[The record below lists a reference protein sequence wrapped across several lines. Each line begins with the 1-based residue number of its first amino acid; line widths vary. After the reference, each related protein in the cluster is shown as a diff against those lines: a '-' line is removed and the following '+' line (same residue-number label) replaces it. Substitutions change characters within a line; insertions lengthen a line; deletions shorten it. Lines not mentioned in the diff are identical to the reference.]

1 MRTYPTA
8 TGWARLG
15 TLLRLL
21 PLLALLM
28 GCSRRVTT
36 PTTRLYHSLTARYNT
51 LYNGETAYTTS
62 LESFVEALQEDYLSP
77 LTLDPLTPLVRSARP
92 AGNFTRS
99 ISKAE
104 KALREH
110 SLQRKPAKR
119 PGWRRDPKAVAEQ
132 AKTEY
137 NPALSAAWLLWGK
150 SLFYEGRIDEAQST
164 FAEMAQRYASE
175 RDERDQ
181 ALLWQAR
188 CFLQQDRLG
197 ESLLLIQRVDSTPQA
212 IARYPLVYHTT
223 RAEYYLL
230 SGARARA
237 LPHLVEVI
245 PRERNTYLRAR
256 LEYLLGQT
264 YEALGQREAAVKAYQ
279 QASRRSPRPAL
290 EFAARLRMTLL
301 RGARGEALSA
311 LLGLLTQRA
320 YHPYRDQIYLA
331 LGEVSLQRRDTL
343 GALGYLGMAIDSAT
357 LRGGAVAS
365 EAGALLGELQL
376 ARRHYPEAWQALHKS
391 LPSLGAD
398 HPRRQH
404 LEPLLPALERL
415 APLALQLRRS
425 DSLGLHTGTE
435 SRTRGDEGETP
446 TLLLGMAQLL
456 SGELGRLDDAGALY
470 ARLVRDYPHSALD
483 LEARYLYL
491 LLSLRRGRGAEADS
505 LRETILSRYPESPHA
520 RLLGA
525 GTDYRVR
532 LVQQDSLGA
541 KWYHEA
547 YTAYRAGR
555 PEEAERYLRQIG
567 ETLPSHRLKP
577 QALLLEALTR
587 AQLGDHTACQA
598 KLAQLARTYPEG
610 EATELATRMLLQLQ
624 AGRRI
629 TSTLAVGTGSVSTSQ
644 DTTAV
649 GVADSLFT
657 APLAGEL
664 PEVLVLYPSD
674 GVAPHEAFFALTA
687 FLYQHFT
694 QSTLELTPWANLP
707 LRGLRVRGFHSFGEL
722 ERFLRLARTTEGLRA
737 VLGEGSEVL
746 LVTEA
751 NLLRLTAS
759 VLGDYRAFARTYEQ
773 DLLRT
778 PR

>member
-1 MRTYPTA
+1 
-8 TGWARLG
+8 
-15 TLLRLL
+15 
-21 PLLALLM
+21 
-28 GCSRRVTT
+28 VTT

-92 AGNFTRS
+92 AGNFARS

-104 KALREH
+104 KAIQEH

-150 SLFYEGRIDEAQST
+150 SLFYEGRIDEAQAS
-164 FAEMAQRYASE
+164 FAEMAQRYAT
-175 RDERDQ
+175 ERDQ

-188 CFLQQDRLG
+188 CYLQQDRLG

-212 IARYPLVYHTT
+212 IARHPLLYHTT

-245 PRERNTYLRAR
+245 ARERNTYLRAR

-264 YEALGQREAAVKAYQ
+264 YETLGQREAAVKAYQ
-279 QASRRSPRPAL
+279 QAARRSPRPAL

-301 RGARGEALSA
+301 RGAKDEALSA

-376 ARRHYPEAWQALHKS
+376 ARRHYPEAWQAFSKS

-415 APLALQLRRS
+415 APLALQLQRS
-425 DSLGLHTGTE
+425 DSLSQRKGVGSGSHA
-435 SRTRGDEGETP
+435 DEAETP
-446 TLLLGMAQLL
+446 KLLLAMAELL
-456 SGELGRLDDAGALY
+456 SGELGRLDDAEVLY
-470 ARLVRDYPHSALD
+470 ARLVRDYPHSAHD

-505 LRETILSRYPESPHA
+505 LRETILSRYPTSPHA

-525 GTDYRVR
+525 GTDYRAR

-644 DTTAV
+644 DTTAL

-657 APLAGEL
+657 APQAGEL
-664 PEVLVLYPSD
+664 PEALVLYPSD

-707 LRGLRVRGFHSFGEL
+707 LRGLRVRGFQGLGEV
-722 ERFLRLARTTEGLRA
+722 ERFLRLARSAEGLRA
-737 VLGEGSEVL
+737 VLGEGCELL
-746 LVTEA
+746 LVTEP
-751 NLLRLTAS
+751 NLLRLTVS
-759 VLGDYRAFARTYEQ
+759 VLGNYRAFARAYEQ

>member
-8 TGWARLG
+8 AGWARLG
-15 TLLRLL
+15 TLLALL
-21 PLLALLM
+21 PLLALLV

-92 AGNFTRS
+92 AGNFARS

-104 KALREH
+104 KAIQEH

-150 SLFYEGRIDEAQST
+150 SLFYEGRIDEAQAS
-164 FAEMAQRYASE
+164 FAEMAQRYAT
-175 RDERDQ
+175 ERDQ

-188 CFLQQDRLG
+188 CYLQQDRLG

-212 IARYPLVYHTT
+212 IARHPLLYHTT

-245 PRERNTYLRAR
+245 ARERNTYLRAR

-264 YEALGQREAAVKAYQ
+264 YETLGQREAAVKAYQ
-279 QASRRSPRPAL
+279 QAARRSPRPAL

-301 RGARGEALSA
+301 RGAKDEALSA

-376 ARRHYPEAWQALHKS
+376 ARRHYPEAWQAFSKS

-415 APLALQLRRS
+415 APLALQLQRS
-425 DSLGLHTGTE
+425 DSLSQRKGVGSGSHA
-435 SRTRGDEGETP
+435 DEAETP
-446 TLLLGMAQLL
+446 KLLLAMAELL
-456 SGELGRLDDAGALY
+456 SGELGRLDDAEVLY
-470 ARLVRDYPHSALD
+470 ARLVRDYPHSAHD

-505 LRETILSRYPESPHA
+505 LRETILSRYPTSPHA
-520 RLLGA
+520 RLLRA
-525 GTDYRVR
+525 GTDYRAR

-644 DTTAV
+644 DTTAL

-657 APLAGEL
+657 APQAGEL
-664 PEVLVLYPSD
+664 PEALVLYPSD

-707 LRGLRVRGFHSFGEL
+707 LRGLRVRGFQGLGEV
-722 ERFLRLARTTEGLRA
+722 ERFLRLARSAEGLRA
-737 VLGEGSEVL
+737 VLGEGCELL
-746 LVTEA
+746 LVTEP
-751 NLLRLTAS
+751 NLLRLTVS
-759 VLGDYRAFARTYEQ
+759 VLGNYRAFARAYEQ

>member
-8 TGWARLG
+8 AGWARLG
-15 TLLRLL
+15 TLLALL
-21 PLLALLM
+21 PLLALLV

-92 AGNFTRS
+92 AGNFARS

-104 KALREH
+104 KAIHEH

-150 SLFYEGRIDEAQST
+150 SLFYEGRIDEAQAS
-164 FAEMAQRYASE
+164 FAEMAQRYAT
-175 RDERDQ
+175 ERDQ

-188 CFLQQDRLG
+188 CYLQQDRLG

-212 IARYPLVYHTT
+212 IARHPLLYHTT

-245 PRERNTYLRAR
+245 ARERNTYLRAR

-264 YEALGQREAAVKAYQ
+264 YETLGQREAAVKAYQ
-279 QASRRSPRPAL
+279 QAARRSPRPAL

-301 RGARGEALSA
+301 RGAKDEALSA

-376 ARRHYPEAWQALHKS
+376 ARRHYPEAWQAFSKS

-415 APLALQLRRS
+415 APLALQLQRS
-425 DSLGLHTGTE
+425 DSLSQRKGVGSGSHA
-435 SRTRGDEGETP
+435 DEAETP
-446 TLLLGMAQLL
+446 KLLLAMAELL
-456 SGELGRLDDAGALY
+456 SGELGRLDDAEVLY
-470 ARLVRDYPHSALD
+470 ARLVRDYPHSAHD

-505 LRETILSRYPESPHA
+505 LRETILSRYPTSPHA

-525 GTDYRVR
+525 GTDYRAR

-644 DTTAV
+644 DTTAL

-657 APLAGEL
+657 APQAGEL
-664 PEVLVLYPSD
+664 PEALVLYPSD

-707 LRGLRVRGFHSFGEL
+707 LRGLRVRGFQGLGEV
-722 ERFLRLARTTEGLRA
+722 ERFLRLARSAEGLRA
-737 VLGEGSEVL
+737 VLGEGCELL
-746 LVTEA
+746 LVTEP
-751 NLLRLTAS
+751 NLLRLTVS
-759 VLGDYRAFARTYEQ
+759 VLGNYRAFARAYEQ

>member
-8 TGWARLG
+8 TGWTRLG

-21 PLLALLM
+21 PLLALLV

-62 LESFVEALQEDYLSP
+62 LESFVESLQEDYLSP

-104 KALREH
+104 KAIREH

-137 NPALSAAWLLWGK
+137 NPALPSAWLLWGK
-150 SLFYEGRIDEAQST
+150 SLFYEGRIDEAQAT
-164 FAEMAQRYASE
+164 FAEMAQLYATE

-188 CFLQQDRLG
+188 CYLQQDRLG

-212 IARYPLVYHTT
+212 IARHPLLYHTT

-264 YEALGQREAAVKAYQ
+264 YEALGQRAEAVKAYQ

-290 EFAARLRMTLL
+290 EFAARLRMILL
-301 RGARGEALSA
+301 QGARGEALSA

-376 ARRHYPEAWQALHKS
+376 ARRHYPEAWQALSKS

-404 LEPLLPALERL
+404 LEPLLPALEQL
-415 APLALQLRRS
+415 APLALQLQRS
-425 DSLGLHTGTE
+425 DSLSQRKDVGSGSHA
-435 SRTRGDEGETP
+435 DEAETP
-446 TLLLGMAQLL
+446 KLLLAMAELL
-456 SGELGRLDDAGALY
+456 SGELGRLDDAGVLY
-470 ARLVRDYPHSALD
+470 ARLVRDYPHSAQD

-505 LRETILSRYPESPHA
+505 LRETILSRYPTSPHA

-598 KLAQLARTYPEG
+598 KLTQLARTYPEG

-629 TSTLAVGTGSVSTSQ
+629 TSTLAVGAEPSSTPQ

-649 GVADSLFT
+649 SGTDSLFT
-657 APLAGEL
+657 APQAGEL
-664 PEVLVLYPSD
+664 PEVLVLYSSD
-674 GVAPHEAFFALTA
+674 EVAPHEAFFALTA

-707 LRGLRVRGFHSFGEL
+707 LRGLRVRGFQSLGEV
-722 ERFLRLARTTEGLRA
+722 ERFLRLARSAEGLRA
-737 VLGEGSEVL
+737 VLGEGSELL
-746 LVTEA
+746 LVTEP

-759 VLGDYRAFARTYEQ
+759 VLGDYRAFARAYEQ
-773 DLLRT
+773 ALLRT

>member
-8 TGWARLG
+8 AGWARLG
-15 TLLRLL
+15 TLLALL
-21 PLLALLM
+21 PLLALLV

-92 AGNFTRS
+92 AGNFARS

-104 KALREH
+104 KAIQEH

-150 SLFYEGRIDEAQST
+150 SLFYEGRIDEAQAS
-164 FAEMAQRYASE
+164 FAEMAQRYAT
-175 RDERDQ
+175 ERDQ

-188 CFLQQDRLG
+188 CYLQQDRLG

-212 IARYPLVYHTT
+212 IARHPLVYHTT

-245 PRERNTYLRAR
+245 ARERNTYLRAR

-264 YEALGQREAAVKAYQ
+264 YETLGQREAAVKAYQ
-279 QASRRSPRPAL
+279 QAARRSPRPAL

-301 RGARGEALSA
+301 RGAKDEALSA

-365 EAGALLGELQL
+365 EAEALLGELQL
-376 ARRHYPEAWQALHKS
+376 ARRHYPEAWQAFSKS

-415 APLALQLRRS
+415 APLALQLQRS
-425 DSLGLHTGTE
+425 DSLSQRKGVGSGSHA
-435 SRTRGDEGETP
+435 DEAETP
-446 TLLLGMAQLL
+446 KLLLAMAELL
-456 SGELGRLDDAGALY
+456 SGELGRLDDAEVLY
-470 ARLVRDYPHSALD
+470 ARLVRDYPHSAHD

-505 LRETILSRYPESPHA
+505 LRETILSRYPTSPHA

-525 GTDYRVR
+525 GTDYRAR

-644 DTTAV
+644 DTTAL

-657 APLAGEL
+657 APQAGEL
-664 PEVLVLYPSD
+664 PEALVLYPSD

-707 LRGLRVRGFHSFGEL
+707 LRGLRVRGFQGLGEV
-722 ERFLRLARTTEGLRA
+722 ERFLRLARSAEGLRA
-737 VLGEGSEVL
+737 VLGEGCELL
-746 LVTEA
+746 LVTEP
-751 NLLRLTAS
+751 NLLRLTVS
-759 VLGDYRAFARTYEQ
+759 VLGNYRAFARAYEQ

>member
-8 TGWARLG
+8 AGWARLG
-15 TLLRLL
+15 TLLALL
-21 PLLALLM
+21 PLLALLV

-92 AGNFTRS
+92 AGNFARS

-104 KALREH
+104 KAIREH

-150 SLFYEGRIDEAQST
+150 SLFYEGRIDEAQAS
-164 FAEMAQRYASE
+164 FAEMAQRYAT
-175 RDERDQ
+175 ERDQ

-188 CFLQQDRLG
+188 CYLQQDRLG

-212 IARYPLVYHTT
+212 IARYPLLYHTT

-245 PRERNTYLRAR
+245 PRERNTYLCAR

-264 YEALGQREAAVKAYQ
+264 YEALGQRAAAVKAYQ

-290 EFAARLRMTLL
+290 EFASRLRIILL
-301 RGARGEALSA
+301 RGARSEALSA

-376 ARRHYPEAWQALHKS
+376 ARRHYPEAWQALSRS

-415 APLALQLRRS
+415 APLALQLQRS
-425 DSLGLHTGTE
+425 DSLSQRKGVGSGSHA
-435 SRTRGDEGETP
+435 DEAETP
-446 TLLLGMAQLL
+446 KLLLAMAELL
-456 SGELGRLDDAGALY
+456 SGELGRLDDAEVLY
-470 ARLVRDYPHSALD
+470 ARLVRDYPHSAHD

-505 LRETILSRYPESPHA
+505 LRETILSRYPTSPHA

-525 GTDYRVR
+525 GTDYRAR

-587 AQLGDHTACQA
+587 AQLGDHTACQS

-644 DTTAV
+644 DTTAL

-657 APLAGEL
+657 APQAGEL
-664 PEVLVLYPSD
+664 PEALVLYPSD

-707 LRGLRVRGFHSFGEL
+707 LRGLRVRGFQGLGEV
-722 ERFLRLARTTEGLRA
+722 ERFLRLARSAEGLRA
-737 VLGEGSEVL
+737 VLGEGCELL
-746 LVTEA
+746 LVTEP
-751 NLLRLTAS
+751 NLLRLTVS
-759 VLGDYRAFARTYEQ
+759 VLGNYRAFARAYEQ

>member
-8 TGWARLG
+8 AGWARLG
-15 TLLRLL
+15 TLLALL
-21 PLLALLM
+21 PLLALLV

-92 AGNFTRS
+92 AGNFARS

-104 KALREH
+104 KAIQEH

-150 SLFYEGRIDEAQST
+150 SLFYEGRIDEAQAS
-164 FAEMAQRYASE
+164 FAEMAQRYAT
-175 RDERDQ
+175 ERDQ

-188 CFLQQDRLG
+188 CYLQQDRLG

-212 IARYPLVYHTT
+212 IARHPLLYHTT

-245 PRERNTYLRAR
+245 ARERNTYLRAR

-264 YEALGQREAAVKAYQ
+264 YETLGQREAAVKAYQ
-279 QASRRSPRPAL
+279 QAARRSPRPAL

-301 RGARGEALSA
+301 RGAKDEALSA

-365 EAGALLGELQL
+365 EAEALLGELQL
-376 ARRHYPEAWQALHKS
+376 ARRHYPEAWQAFSKS

-415 APLALQLRRS
+415 APLALQLQRS
-425 DSLGLHTGTE
+425 DSLSQRKGVGSGSHA
-435 SRTRGDEGETP
+435 DEAETP
-446 TLLLGMAQLL
+446 KLLLAMAELL
-456 SGELGRLDDAGALY
+456 SGELGRLDDAEVLY
-470 ARLVRDYPHSALD
+470 ARLVRDYPHSAHD

-505 LRETILSRYPESPHA
+505 LRETILSRYPTSPHA

-525 GTDYRVR
+525 GTDYRAR

-644 DTTAV
+644 DTTAL

-657 APLAGEL
+657 APQAGEL
-664 PEVLVLYPSD
+664 PEALVLYPSD

-707 LRGLRVRGFHSFGEL
+707 LRGLRVRGFQGLGEV
-722 ERFLRLARTTEGLRA
+722 ERFLRLARSAEGLRA
-737 VLGEGSEVL
+737 VLGEGCELL
-746 LVTEA
+746 LVTEP
-751 NLLRLTAS
+751 NLLRLTVS
-759 VLGDYRAFARTYEQ
+759 VLGNYRAFARAYEQ